1 MRQRWVQS
9 LVMRQLTIIALL
21 LPLLLAGCPAPEE
34 APPSQTAE
42 SAPVVDTAPVA
53 ASAVAEAEAP
63 AEADASEAAA
73 MPPEPPAELGS
84 PRQLILI
91 YSGDTL
97 ARAEA
102 NLDVSP
108 PEGGLC
114 ALAATIVDYQG
125 QIAEYNRRRVENSGG
140 DPTGLGV
147 DYERSLLGEHPYM
160 LLDYGGWGRPNDF
173 AGAPYVELYLA
184 MFEALAYTA
193 VGDKLYARLQPER
206 WQAYR
211 RVAPEEFRLLVSAG
225 ERRQDALPAVEIVT
239 REVYGKRW
247 GIVSVPLPPPDDPD
261 PLASGRQYV
270 ESAAALLA
278 QHGCDYSVLLMSEG
292 PSSLY
297 QTLADE
303 AEGSGLKFTVV
314 IGAPPGLAADDGY
327 YGSVETTKGAM
338 LLPELTGGGREIGVC
353 HLYFSELGDKP
364 EMYYFSRKPC
374 LDDIQQPWP
383 FRPQVAEAV
392 TEHDQLVADWMGG

>member
-1 MRQRWVQS
+1 MRNI
-9 LVMRQLTIIALL
+9 TIIALL

-34 APPSQTAE
+34 VPPTE
-42 SAPVVDTAPVA
+42 TA
-53 ASAVAEAEAP
+53 ASAPAVDTTPADASDAAEVEAP
-63 AEADASEAAA
+63 AEADASEPDTV
-73 MPPEPPAELGS
+73 PPEPPAELGA

-102 NLDVSP
+102 NPDVSP

-125 QIAEYNRRRVENSGG
+125 QIAEYNRRRVQNSGG

-147 DYERSLLGEHPYM
+147 DHERSLLGEYPYM

-173 AGAPYVELYLA
+173 AGAPYVELYLR
-184 MFEALAYTA
+184 MFEVLAYTA

-211 RVAPEEFRLLVSAG
+211 RVAPEEFQLLVSAG

-247 GIVSVPLPPPDDPD
+247 GVVSVPLPPADDPD
-261 PLASGRQYV
+261 PLARSLEYV
-270 ESAAALLA
+270 DQAAALLTE
-278 QHGCDYSVLLMSEG
+278 HGCDYSVLLMSEG

-297 QTLADE
+297 QTLAEE
-303 AEGSGLKFTVV
+303 ALDTGLRFTVV
-314 IGAPPGLAADDGY
+314 IGALAGLAADDGY
-327 YGSVETTKGAM
+327 YGTVLNVRGAV

-364 EMYYFSRKPC
+364 EMYYFSLKPC
-374 LDDIQQPWP
+374 LDDMQQPWP

-392 TEHDQLVADWMGG
+392 AEHDQLVADWMGG